1 MNADHPFLDDFS
13 PMGPAGGGLAPGEG
27 FIAHAG
33 DPMDEGEAKADPQ
46 AIIAALKTVFDPE
59 IPVNIYD
66 LGLIYDVKQAD
77 DGAVDVK
84 MSLTAPGCPVAGI
97 LPQQVADAVAHVAG
111 TGPVAVELVWDPP
124 WTMER
129 MSEEARLVLDMF

>member
-1 MNADHPFLDDFS
+1 MNADHPFLDDFH
-13 PMGPAGGGLAPGEG
+13 PLGAGAGGLAPGEG
-27 FIAHAG
+27 FTAHAG
-33 DPMDEGEAKADPQ
+33 EPLENGVEKASEA
-46 AIIAALKTVFDPE
+46 AIIEALKTVFDPE

-66 LGLIYDVKQAD
+66 LGLIYEAKQAD
-77 DGAVDVK
+77 DGAVDIK

-97 LPQQVADAVAHVAG
+97 LPQQVADAVATVPG